1 MKCFLCKGDTVKS
14 TTTYMTA
21 YKNCYIIIKNVPCQ
35 KCSQCGEEFING
47 STMQKI
53 ESIISKLKSMLPEIT
68 VIDFQNA
75 AYISHNKCRMKYHI
89 SIRHFHL

>member
-1 MKCFLCKGDTVKS
+1 MKCIECGHDTINKNR
-14 TTTYMTA
+14 TYVA
-21 YKNCYIIIKNVPCQ
+21 NLENCVIIIKNVPCQ

-75 AYISHNKCRMKYHI
+75 A
-89 SIRHFHL
+89 

>member
-21 YKNCYIIIKNVPCQ
+21 YKNC
-35 KCSQCGEEFING
+35 SQCGEEFING
-47 STMQKI
+47 STMQKM

-75 AYISHNKCRMKYHI
+75 A
-89 SIRHFHL
+89 

>member
-1 MKCFLCKGDTVKS
+1 MERNEIKEANRKAMPGFLLLALVGALVGGIVKS

-75 AYISHNKCRMKYHI
+75 A
-89 SIRHFHL
+89 

>member
-1 MKCFLCKGDTVKS
+1 
-14 TTTYMTA
+14 MTA

-47 STMQKI
+47 NKKKKI

-75 AYISHNKCRMKYHI
+75 A
-89 SIRHFHL
+89 

>member
-1 MKCFLCKGDTVKS
+1 MIVKEL
-14 TTTYMTA
+14 
-21 YKNCYIIIKNVPCQ
+21 IK
-35 KCSQCGEEFING
+35 ELING

-75 AYISHNKCRMKYHI
+75 A
-89 SIRHFHL
+89 

>member
-35 KCSQCGEEFING
+35 KCSQCGEE
-47 STMQKI
+47 SVSYTH
-53 ESIISKLKSMLPEIT
+53 LTLPTI
-68 VIDFQNA
+68 A
-75 AYISHNKCRMKYHI
+75 
-89 SIRHFHL
+89 

>member
-21 YKNCYIIIKNVPCQ
+21 YKNCYIIKKYVPSQ
-35 KCSQCGEEFING
+35 KCSQCGEECING

-75 AYISHNKCRMKYHI
+75 A
-89 SIRHFHL
+89 

>member
-1 MKCFLCKGDTVKS
+1 MIKLSLNVFFSFLNIINPVSCSVLPFSRKGMRLK
-14 TTTYMTA
+14 TA
-21 YKNCYIIIKNVPCQ
+21 LYHCVIIIKNVPCQ

-75 AYISHNKCRMKYHI
+75 A
-89 SIRHFHL
+89 